1 MDFIHFETAE
11 KNQDLNFSDEEQ
23 TNDKMDFID
32 DPVQMS
38 EGESFYR
45 NADLSNKD
53 NYNKVS

>member
-32 DPVQMS
+32 GSV
-38 EGESFYR
+38 
-45 NADLSNKD
+45 
-53 NYNKVS
+53 